1 MRATEPSATLPSLD
15 LAGLA
20 RLMPMFLWI
29 LPSGLIGAVGPTLR
43 KLLHD
48 DPVGARFF
56 DLFAIRRP
64 GAVAGMDDLLRLSGG
79 RLHLQLRP
87 PPGTGLR
94 GIAVPLAPGQGAL
107 VNLSFGIEVADAVR
121 VHDLTDS
128 DFAPT
133 DLTVEMLYLA
143 EAKSAVMQELHDLN
157 RRLQQAKTAAEEQAL
172 TDTLTGLANRRAM
185 DQTVDRL
192 IASATPFGLMHVDL
206 DFFKQVNDTFG
217 HAAGDAVLQV
227 VARVLRDETRVGD
240 LVARVGGD
248 EFVLILPGIAQTDP
262 LGPVAQR
269 IIARLSEPI
278 EYRGQSCRI
287 SASIG
292 MTVSTLYARPRPDR
306 LISDADRAL
315 YVSKSLGRARA
326 TACSPDSDDGAE
338 PSIPDPDR
346 RAAPA
351 ATVGG
356 VPPAPTG
363 KVAPRPAPNGAAP

>member
-1 MRATEPSATLPSLD
+1 MRSSEPPVDLPRLD

-20 RLMPMFLWI
+20 RLMPMFLWV

-43 KLLHD
+43 KLLPA
-48 DPVGARFF
+48 DPVGLPFF
-56 DLFAIRRP
+56 DLFAICRP
-64 GAVAGMDDLLRLSGG
+64 DAATGMADLLRLSGG
-79 RLHLQLRP
+79 RLYLQLRA

-143 EAKSAVMQELHDLN
+143 EAKSAVMQELHQLN
-157 RRLQQAKTAAEEQAL
+157 HRLQQAKAAAEEQAL

-185 DQTVDRL
+185 DQAVDRL

-206 DFFKQVNDTFG
+206 DFFKQVNDTLG
-217 HAAGDAVLQV
+217 HAAGDAVLQI
-227 VARVLRDETRVGD
+227 VARVLRDETRAGD

-278 EYRGQSCRI
+278 DYRGQPCQI

-306 LISDADRAL
+306 LLSDADRAL
-315 YVSKSLGRARA
+315 YVSKSKGRARA
-326 TACSPDSDDGAE
+326 TACFPDGEQGAE
-338 PSIPDPDR
+338 RPIPDPDR
-346 RAAPA
+346 RAAA
-351 ATVGG
+351 AAIAASTDPFGSAAAQ
-356 VPPAPTG
+356 PKA
-363 KVAPRPAPNGAAP
+363 KGAAP